1 MRVHCKAVS
10 LDPFP
15 CIYPCKE
22 RKGVRERAQNPT
34 GGLLISSLTP
44 WFSGSYTSGAID
56 RPVASYCT
64 KDLSELSLSDTCANV
79 SICSSIEEGEKE
91 GVKGRERIYQL
102 LNDAR
107 EGIRGTHLNMYSI
120 QSRLISHREG
130 GSGCKPSGISTKR
143 QGRSLGGA
151 TGAPVSKSRD
161 TEVMRM
167 REKVLT
173 RRLLLQERY
182 NSSIDVRHDM
192 PQPKRHQKRDGESE
206 SSESLAKREEKGS
219 AQWKQLL
226 RVRLR

>member
-107 EGIRGTHLNMYSI
+107 ERIRGTHLNMYSI

-143 QGRSLGGA
+143 QGRSLGGP
-151 TGAPVSKSRD
+151 TGGPVSKSRD
-161 TEVMRM
+161 TEVMR
-167 REKVLT
+167 
-173 RRLLLQERY
+173 
-182 NSSIDVRHDM
+182 
-192 PQPKRHQKRDGESE
+192 
-206 SSESLAKREEKGS
+206 
-219 AQWKQLL
+219 
-226 RVRLR
+226 